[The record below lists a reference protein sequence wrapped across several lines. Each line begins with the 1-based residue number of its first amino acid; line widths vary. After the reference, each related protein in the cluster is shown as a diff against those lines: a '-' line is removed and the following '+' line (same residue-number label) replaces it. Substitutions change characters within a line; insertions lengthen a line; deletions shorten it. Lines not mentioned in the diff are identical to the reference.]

1 MTQKDFTQE
10 QLNMLSELVLAEMG
24 RLREFGEGRSAEIQ
38 KVLDIERLRLLTL
51 YNYLIA

>member
-1 MTQKDFTQE
+1 MKTKEFTPE
-10 QLNMLSELVLAEMG
+10 QLNLLSELVLAEMG

-38 KVLDIERLRLLTL
+38 KMLDIERLRLLTL